1 MDLFISFME
10 KKFIPVATKISNNR
24 YLKAISSGS
33 MSLLGIIMLGAIFS
47 VLTSITWT
55 PYQEFLQSTGLL
67 TIINY
72 VPNVTTNLIGLY
84 MSFSIAYHGAKI
96 LE

>member
-47 VLTSITWT
+47 VLTSITWA
-55 PYQEFLQSTGLL
+55 PYQEFYNLQVYLQLL
-67 TIINY
+67 IMY
-72 VPNVTTNLIGLY
+72 Q
-84 MSFSIAYHGAKI
+84 M
-96 LE
+96 

>member
-33 MSLLGIIMLGAIFS
+33 MSLLGIIC
-47 VLTSITWT
+47 
-55 PYQEFLQSTGLL
+55 
-67 TIINY
+67 
-72 VPNVTTNLIGLY
+72 
-84 MSFSIAYHGAKI
+84 
-96 LE
+96 